1 MSKSTILLSTLLTC
15 AATTA
20 FAASPLQGEVEIRA
34 ASKIER
40 NAGLWLDGQ
49 YVGSVSDLGGKGALA
64 LVPGQHQLI
73 FKLIGHED
81 VASTVT
87 VEPGG
92 RQQYRLA
99 MTPVSGATYPD
110 KGTTAQ
116 LRIDVKPEAAAI
128 FINDAFV
135 GRTDRF
141 GNRQGMRLSAGT
153 YRVTIAL
160 PGYEPFNAEFALR
173 AGQTY
178 EIKTDLAKGRLND
191 QARELT
197 AREPGAEER
206 R

>member
-1 MSKSTILLSTLLTC
+1 MTRSTALLSAVLAC
-15 AATTA
+15 AATSA
-20 FAASPLQGEVEIRA
+20 FGASPLQGEVEIKA
-34 ASKIER
+34 ASKLER

-49 YVGSVSDLGGKGALA
+49 YVGSVDDLGGKGRLA
-64 LVPGQHQLI
+64 LVPGQHQLL

-81 VASTVT
+81 VASTIT
-87 VEPGG
+87 VEPGN

-99 MTPVSGATYPD
+99 MTPAAGATYPD
-110 KGTTAQ
+110 RVDTAQ

-141 GNRQGMRLSAGT
+141 GSRQGMRLSAGT

-160 PGYEPFNAEFALR
+160 PGYEPFNAELALR

-178 EIKTDLAKGRLND
+178 EIKTDLAKGRLDD
-191 QARELT
+191 QASELT
-197 AREPGAEER
+197 AREPRPVER
-206 R
+206 